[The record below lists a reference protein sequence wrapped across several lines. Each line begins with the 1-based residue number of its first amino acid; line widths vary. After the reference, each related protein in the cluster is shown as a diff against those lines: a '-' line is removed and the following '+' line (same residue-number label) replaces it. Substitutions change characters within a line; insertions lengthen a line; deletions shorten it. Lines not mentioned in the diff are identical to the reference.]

1 MLWEDL
7 VVVASQLL
15 VVQGVVVSLVL
26 AVLGLLVLLV
36 MVAVVCCLQKLVGRS
51 EQTMIHLLLV
61 LWVLRVLW
69 EGLVVVV
76 SQLWVGP
83 VPVVSPSL
91 VVLVLMVLWLLVL
104 I

>member
-1 MLWEDL
+1 MRLELLELWEDQA
-7 VVVASQLL
+7 VVA
-15 VVQGVVVSLVL
+15 
-26 AVLGLLVLLV
+26 
-36 MVAVVCCLQKLVGRS
+36 
-51 EQTMIHLLLV
+51 
-61 LWVLRVLW
+61 
-69 EGLVVVV
+69 